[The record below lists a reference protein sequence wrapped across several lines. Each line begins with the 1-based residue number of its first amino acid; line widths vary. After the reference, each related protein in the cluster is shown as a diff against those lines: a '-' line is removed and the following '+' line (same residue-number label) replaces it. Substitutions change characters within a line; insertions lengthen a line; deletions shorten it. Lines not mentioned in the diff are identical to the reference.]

1 MELLKENERSA
12 NKAAAKVM
20 RITIL
25 VYSVVLI
32 LDIVGIF
39 VIDLATMILAFV
51 IGAVVLAVPTVIV
64 NIAKQEGAWVKYV
77 IVACA
82 VIFTVVVSV
91 YLSWHAVL
99 LYVYPIAI
107 ASLYFSGKLN
117 IVAAISTIAGVSLGQ
132 IIAFN
137 SGYVIDHNFDDM
149 NDVVLFGILPRA
161 MVLFAVSAIFTMLC
175 KRTASMLGSLM
186 GAEQQRIMREKSLEV
201 SRRLLETVTELDK
214 ISAAATEANRSIAD
228 ESENVMRDSAANSEH
243 IKSVEENMSMI
254 SVNLNDLSEMS
265 SSIAELTKHAEQV
278 TADNDEKM
286 ALASASMDEI
296 CKGTDESMAIIS
308 RLSEQSKKI
317 VEIADVITDISMQT
331 NILALN
337 AAVEAAHAGSQG
349 VGFAVVA
356 DEINKLSEQTKSAA
370 GEIGGIIKDVTQNIA
385 GTVTAMEKN
394 ARLTREGMKSMEQM
408 KISAEQI
415 SRSNGEIS
423 RHISD
428 MHSVIG
434 NVAASGED
442 VSRKLVSVSGNIE
455 NNCGAVQHVAAAIEE
470 NSAGTE
476 NLGFM
481 VKNIKTMSE
490 ELERLTM

>member
-20 RITIL
+20 RITII
-25 VYSVVLI
+25 VYSAVLI
-32 LDIVGIF
+32 LDILGIF
-39 VIDLATMILAFV
+39 VIDIGTMVMAF
-51 IGAVVLAVPTVIV
+51 IKGAIMLFVPTVIV
-64 NIAKQEGAWVKYV
+64 NFAKKDAPWVKYV
-77 IVACA
+77 VVACA
-82 VIFTVVVSV
+82 VMFTVIVSV
-91 YLSWHAVL
+91 YMSWHAVL

-117 IVAAISTIAGVSLGQ
+117 MIATAATIAGVSLGQ
-132 IIAFN
+132 INAFN
-137 SGYVIDHNFDDM
+137 AGHVVDHNFDEI
-149 NDVVLFGILPRA
+149 NDVILFGILPRA
-161 MVLFAVSAIFTMLC
+161 MVLFAISAIFTMLC

-201 SRRLLETVTELDK
+201 SRRLLETVTELDR

-243 IKSVEENMSMI
+243 IKSVEENMNAI
-254 SVNLNDLSEMS
+254 SENLRDLSDMS
-265 SSIAELTKHAEQV
+265 SSIAELTKRADEITAE
-278 TADNDEKM
+278 NDEKM
-286 ALASASMDEI
+286 SAAAASMDEI
-296 CKGTDESMAIIS
+296 CKGTDESKAVIQ

-317 VEIADVITDISMQT
+317 VEIADVITDISLQT

-349 VGFAVVA
+349 KGFAVVA
-356 DEINKLSEQTKSAA
+356 DEIKKLSEQTKSAA
-370 GEIGGIIKDVTQNIA
+370 AEIGGIIEDVKENID
-385 GTVTAMEKN
+385 GTVRAMEKN
-394 ARLTREGMKSMEQM
+394 AVLTREGMNSMEQM

-423 RHISD
+423 RHIAD

-434 NVAASGED
+434 NVASSGQD

-476 NLGFM
+476 NLGYM